1 MNEYMKLKKSNCQN
15 CYKCIRRCP
24 VKSISFSGDQAQ
36 IVGEECV
43 LCGQCFVVCP
53 QNAKEIRCDIDKA
66 KALIE
71 SGVQVYASV
80 APSFVANYEGIT
92 IGSVEKALKAL
103 GFSGAEETALG
114 ATMVKKRYDDMVDE
128 ARQNV
133 IVSSCCHTVNLLI
146 QKHFPEVVSCV
157 AQVTSP
163 MMAHCQSMKQQHP
176 QAKTV
181 FIGPCISKKAEAE
194 QYPGAV
200 DCVLTFEELSQ
211 WMDERGV
218 TFEAV
223 PDGNAQSRARL
234 FPTAGGIL
242 NTMEK
247 RNSDYSYI
255 SIDGMDN
262 CLAALRDIVDG
273 KLSHCFIEMSACA
286 GSCIGGPGMDKNRR
300 APVREY
306 IAVQRYAGR
315 EDFIV
320 TMPAAKELEKKIG
333 YIGLHRQMPGGSAIA
348 EVLRRMGKTRPEH
361 ELNCG
366 TCGYN
371 TCREKAVAVLLGKA
385 DLSMCLPYLKERA
398 ESFSNNI
405 ISNTPNGIVVLNE
418 KLEVQQVND
427 AACQI
432 MNVKDSHDV
441 LGEQV
446 HRILD
451 PQVFYEV
458 LQNGANVYNKR
469 VYLAEYRR
477 YVEQTVIHD
486 ASYHILIGFMRDV
499 TEEEISR
506 EKKEDISRRTIAI
519 TDKVIEK
526 QMRTVQEIA
535 SLLGETTA
543 ETKIALTR
551 LKESLF
557 DE

>member
-1 MNEYMKLKKSNCQN
+1 MNEYMKLKKSNCKN

-24 VKSISFSGDQAQ
+24 VKSISFSSNQAQ

-53 QNAKEIRCDIDKA
+53 QNAKEIRNDIEMA

-71 SGVQVYASV
+71 SGVPVYASI
-80 APSFVANYEGIT
+80 APSFVANYEGMT
-92 IGSVEKALKAL
+92 IASMQKALNSL

-114 ATMVKKRYDDMVDE
+114 ATMVKKRYDEMVDE
-128 ARQNV
+128 AKESV
-133 IVSSCCHTVNLLI
+133 LISSCCHTVNLLI
-146 QKHFPEVVSCV
+146 QKHYPEAVCHI
-157 AQVTSP
+157 AQVASP
-163 MMAHCQSMKQQHP
+163 MMAHCQSIKKRHP

-194 QYPGAV
+194 AYPGAV
-200 DCVLTFEELSQ
+200 DCVLTFEELTE
-211 WMDERGV
+211 WLKERSV
-218 TFEAV
+218 TLETM
-223 PDGNAQSRARL
+223 PDDNVQGRARL

-247 RNSDYSYI
+247 RNPDYSYI

-262 CLAALRDIVDG
+262 CLAALKDIVDG
-273 KLSHCFIEMSACA
+273 KLSRCFIEMSACA
-286 GSCIGGPGMDKNRR
+286 GSCIGGPGMEKNRR
-300 APVREY
+300 APVSEY
-306 IAVQRYAGR
+306 VAVHRYAGR
-315 EDFIV
+315 EDFAV
-320 TMPAAKELEKKIG
+320 TMPDAKELEKRIG
-333 YIGLHRQMPGGSAIA
+333 YIGLHRQMPGGSAIE

-385 DLSMCLPYLKERA
+385 DLSMCLPFLKERA

-418 KLEVQQVND
+418 KLEVQQVNS
-427 AACQI
+427 AACRI
-432 MNVKDSHDV
+432 MNVNDSHDV

-446 HRILD
+446 QRILD

-458 LQNGANVYNKR
+458 LQSGANVYNKR

-477 YVEQTVIHD
+477 YVEQTVVFD
-486 ASYHILIGFMRDV
+486 ESYHILIGFMRDV
-499 TEEEISR
+499 TEEELSR
-506 EKKEDISRRTIAI
+506 GKKEDISRRTIAI

>member
-1 MNEYMKLKKSNCQN
+1 MNEYMKLKESNCKN
-15 CYKCIRRCP
+15 CYKCIRHCP
-24 VKSISFSGDQAQ
+24 VKSISFSSNQAQ

-53 QNAKEIRCDIDKA
+53 QNAKEIRSDIGKA

-71 SGVQVYASV
+71 SGAEVYASI
-80 APSFVANYEGIT
+80 APSFVANYEGMT
-92 IGSVEKALKAL
+92 IGSMEKALKAL
-103 GFSGAEETALG
+103 GFSGTEETALG

-128 ARQNV
+128 ARQSV
-133 IVSSCCHTVNLLI
+133 IISSCCHTVNMLI
-146 QKHFPEVVSCV
+146 QKHYPEAVRHI
-157 AQVTSP
+157 AQVQSP
-163 MMAHCQSMKQQHP
+163 MTAHCQSIKKRHP

-194 QYPGAV
+194 AYPDAV
-200 DCVLTFEELSQ
+200 DCVLTFEELSE
-211 WMDERGV
+211 WLDECDV
-218 TFEAV
+218 TLESM
-223 PDGNAQSRARL
+223 PNDNAQSRARL

-247 RNSDYSYI
+247 RNPEYSYI
-255 SIDGMDN
+255 SIDGMEN
-262 CLAALRDIVDG
+262 CLMALKDIAEG
-273 KLSHCFIEMSACA
+273 NLSHCFIEMSACA

-300 APVREY
+300 SPVSEY
-306 IAVQRYAGR
+306 VAVRLSAGR
-315 EDFIV
+315 DDFDV
-320 TMPAAKELEKKIG
+320 TMPSAKELERRIS
-333 YIGLHRQMPGGSAIA
+333 YIGLHRQMPGGSAVE

-385 DLSMCLPYLKERA
+385 DLSMCLPFLKERA

-418 KLEVQQVND
+418 MLEVQQVNG
-427 AACQI
+427 AACEI

-499 TEEEISR
+499 TEEELAR

>member
-163 MMAHCQSMKQQHP
+163 MMAHCQSVKQQHP
-176 QAKTV
+176 QVKTV
-181 FIGPCISKKAEAE
+181 FVGPCISKKAEAE
-194 QYPGAV
+194 QYPGAE

-223 PDGNAQSRARL
+223 PDDNAQSRARL

-247 RNSDYSYI
+247 RQNNRIWRIFANDWYNFLCVGFNIFCPSDFGTVGLVTNFVKDARCIFVISAYVIKERLRFFHMNKRIIIKHNVPVNNSI
-255 SIDGMDN
+255 
-262 CLAALRDIVDG
+262 
-273 KLSHCFIEMSACA
+273 H
-286 GSCIGGPGMDKNRR
+286 
-300 APVREY
+300 
-306 IAVQRYAGR
+306 VQRQR
-315 EDFIV
+315 IIHCTDDI
-320 TMPAAKELEKKIG
+320 LSN
-333 YIGLHRQMPGGSAIA
+333 GS
-348 EVLRRMGKTRPEH
+348 V
-361 ELNCG
+361 
-366 TCGYN
+366 
-371 TCREKAVAVLLGKA
+371 
-385 DLSMCLPYLKERA
+385 
-398 ESFSNNI
+398 
-405 ISNTPNGIVVLNE
+405 
-418 KLEVQQVND
+418 
-427 AACQI
+427 CQI
-432 MNVKDSHDV
+432 SAFIRIHRNSKNIGPRLLCGADGFGASKLWIPLHTVAAHAAEHD
-441 LGEQV
+441 
-446 HRILD
+446 
-451 PQVFYEV
+451 F
-458 LQNGANVYNKR
+458 
-469 VYLAEYRR
+469 
-477 YVEQTVIHD
+477 
-486 ASYHILIGFMRDV
+486 ASTPV
-499 TEEEISR
+499 
-506 EKKEDISRRTIAI
+506 
-519 TDKVIEK
+519 
-526 QMRTVQEIA
+526 
-535 SLLGETTA
+535 
-543 ETKIALTR
+543 
-551 LKESLF
+551 
-557 DE
+557 